1 VWIWIGSLAFGLQ
14 RRNQVSHAL
23 FFTLEDK
30 LLCMILNLQHPKNRI
45 KLHAHYKPT
54 SGCMWPSATVKSP
67 VGARDL
73 RPMIFRNSS
82 NKEEEEEEIEIPKS

>member
-1 VWIWIGSLAFGLQ
+1 
-14 RRNQVSHAL
+14 
-23 FFTLEDK
+23 
-30 LLCMILNLQHPKNRI
+30 
-45 KLHAHYKPT
+45 
-54 SGCMWPSATVKSP
+54 MWPSATVKSP